1 MGLKERVYS
10 VLVVSQA
17 ERFNTAIKSEALTVC
32 SSTLPCRM
40 TRDCGFPC
48 KAVQTGRP

>member
-17 ERFNTAIKSEALTVC
+17 ERFNTAIKELLAALPFEP
-32 SSTLPCRM
+32 SPA
-40 TRDCGFPC
+40 G
-48 KAVQTGRP
+48 

>member
-17 ERFNTAIKSEALTVC
+17 ERFNTAIKELLAALPFEPVYV
-32 SSTLPCRM
+32 
-40 TRDCGFPC
+40 GFQC
-48 KAVQTGRP
+48 ERGGADDGGAKL